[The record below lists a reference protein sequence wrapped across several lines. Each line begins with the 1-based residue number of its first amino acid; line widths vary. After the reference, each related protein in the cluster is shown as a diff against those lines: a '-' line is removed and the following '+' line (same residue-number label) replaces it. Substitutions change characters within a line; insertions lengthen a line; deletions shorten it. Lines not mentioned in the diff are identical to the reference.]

1 MIQRPSQN
9 PAYWTTEFEL
19 LSDDI
24 EFLQAYLSEPDRPV
38 IESDMVEAFV
48 AERIRREDQRIRKE
62 VARGKIY
69 DPRDSY
75 ALGEHVVFP
84 ALDFALATVEAE
96 RPGRNPEHG
105 EFTVVTV
112 SFEDG
117 SRREFAT
124 GLATPHKL
132 NRKEGDDSIA
142 QSDAP
147 DPAQI
152 VEVYGRELRVNLA
165 DDMLGI
171 EDTPFVNHGRY
182 WSLRDMLA
190 DIHIGHMNIAE
201 AAIDL
206 RGAPLP
212 TIAIVLELELPR
224 EIPPALAGFSIDIAM
239 SADPR
244 FVDVGTEGREWYL
257 RRLLPEEAMIIPR
270 RLQYVHET
278 YDRSLLSVRYLQLE
292 WELDDEWSEGAAAT
306 ASSNALPRVDLALAY
321 PHRRSGTLPLTPR
334 TSSFFPV
341 REGKRSMI
349 TFVDGRWGKRF
360 TGWVVPEGRYVA
372 GLSDWYEEHG
382 IPVGGFVVLE
392 RTENPLEV
400 VVDVKPHRSKRE
412 WVRMARVEGNQ
423 LRYQLQKQLISCD
436 YDETMIVAEADPAAT
451 DELRRSLYHAALT
464 IDELVDEAAPQLMGL
479 STRGVVHV
487 KTIYSAINLVR
498 RTPPGPVFAAV
509 VSNPRFQEVGD
520 GEFGMAR

>member
-244 FVDVGTEGREWYL
+244 FV
-257 RRLLPEEAMIIPR
+257 
-270 RLQYVHET
+270 
-278 YDRSLLSVRYLQLE
+278 
-292 WELDDEWSEGAAAT
+292 
-306 ASSNALPRVDLALAY
+306 
-321 PHRRSGTLPLTPR
+321 
-334 TSSFFPV
+334 
-341 REGKRSMI
+341 
-349 TFVDGRWGKRF
+349 
-360 TGWVVPEGRYVA
+360 
-372 GLSDWYEEHG
+372 
-382 IPVGGFVVLE
+382 
-392 RTENPLEV
+392 
-400 VVDVKPHRSKRE
+400 
-412 WVRMARVEGNQ
+412 
-423 LRYQLQKQLISCD
+423 
-436 YDETMIVAEADPAAT
+436 
-451 DELRRSLYHAALT
+451 
-464 IDELVDEAAPQLMGL
+464 
-479 STRGVVHV
+479 
-487 KTIYSAINLVR
+487 
-498 RTPPGPVFAAV
+498 
-509 VSNPRFQEVGD
+509 
-520 GEFGMAR
+520 

>member
-9 PAYWTTEFEL
+9 PAYWTTQFEL
-19 LSDDI
+19 LPDDI
-24 EFLQAYLSEPDRPV
+24 EFLRTHLSERDRPA

-62 VARGKIY
+62 IARGKIY
-69 DPRDSY
+69 DPRDRY
-75 ALGEHVVFP
+75 AVGDSLVFP
-84 ALDFALATVEAE
+84 ALDFTLATVEAE

-105 EFTVVTV
+105 EFAVLTL

-117 SRREFAT
+117 SRRAFAA
-124 GLATPHKL
+124 GLTTPHKL
-132 NRKEGDDSIA
+132 NRTKDDDSIA

-147 DPAQI
+147 EVAQI
-152 VEVYGRELRVNLA
+152 VEVYGRQLQMQLTDEMLA
-165 DDMLGI
+165 L
-171 EDTPFVNHGRY
+171 EETPFVNMGRY
-182 WSLRDMLA
+182 WSLKELLA
-190 DIHIGHMNIAE
+190 DVHVGHLNIAE

-212 TIAIVLELELPR
+212 TIAILPSLDLPR
-224 EIPPALAGFSIDIAM
+224 EIPPALAGFSVDIAM
-239 SADPR
+239 ADDRR

-257 RRLLPEEAMIIPR
+257 RRLLPEEAMTVPR
-270 RLQYVHET
+270 RLQHVAES
-278 YDRSLLSVRYLQLE
+278 YDRSLLNVRYLQLE
-292 WELDDEWSEGAAAT
+292 WEIDDEWSDGAAAT
-306 ASSNALPRVDLALAY
+306 ASSNMLPRVDVSLVY

-360 TGWVVPEGRYVA
+360 TGWVVPEGLYVA
-372 GLSDWYEEHG
+372 GLGDWYEEHT
-382 IPVGGFVVLE
+382 IPVGGIVVLE
-392 RTENPLEV
+392 RTDNPLEV

-412 WVRMARVEGNQ
+412 WVRMARVESDQ

-436 YDETMIVAEADPAAT
+436 YDETMIFAEADPAAT
-451 DELRRSLYHAALT
+451 DEFRRSLY
-464 IDELVDEAAPQLMGL
+464 DEAPSVFDLVDETAPQLMGL